1 MEILELKEIS
11 KNIRRNI
18 VEMVYHAKSGHPG
31 GSLSIADLLTVLYFE
46 EMKLD
51 SSDARSPKRDRFVLS
66 KGHAAPAIYAT
77 LMEKGYVDKALVTE
91 LRKFGSPL
99 QGHPDLKKLPGI
111 DMSTGSLGQGLSAA
125 QGMAISAKI
134 SNEDFRV
141 YAILG
146 DGELQEGQVW
156 EAFMSA
162 PHFGL
167 DNLVAIVDSND
178 LQIDGNVSKVMPVEP
193 LTDKFK
199 SFNWHVINIDGHN
212 FEEIRKALEEA
223 RNTKGKPTVIIAKT
237 VKGKGVSF
245 MENNAGWHGK
255 APNKEEFE
263 KAMEELK

>member
-1 MEILELKEIS
+1 MEFKEIS
-11 KNIRRNI
+11 KSMRRNI

-31 GSLSIADLLTVLYFE
+31 GSLSIADILTVLYFD
-46 EMKLD
+46 EMNV
-51 SSDARSPKRDRFVLS
+51 DAKNPLKEDRDRLVLS
-66 KGHAAPAIYAT
+66 KGHAAPAVYAA
-77 LMEKGYVDKALVTE
+77 LMEKGYIDKALVTE

-125 QGMAISAKI
+125 QGMALSAKI
-134 SNEDFRV
+134 FSKDYRV

-146 DGELQEGQVW
+146 DGELQEGQIW
-156 EAFMSA
+156 ETFMSA
-162 PHFGL
+162 ANFKL

-178 LQIDGNVSKVMPVEP
+178 LQIDGNVSEVMPVEP
-193 LTDKFK
+193 LTSKFEA
-199 SFNWHVINIDGHN
+199 FNWNVINIDGHDYTQIK
-212 FEEIRKALEEA
+212 EALNNA
-223 RNTKGKPTVIIAKT
+223 RETKGKPTVIIAKT
-237 VKGKGVSF
+237 IKGKGVSF

>member
-51 SSDARSPKRDRFVLS
+51 SSDVRSPKRDRFVLS

-77 LMEKGYVDKALVTE
+77 LMEKGYVNKSLVTE

-134 SNEDFRV
+134 SNDDFRV

>member
-1 MEILELKEIS
+1 
-11 KNIRRNI
+11 
-18 VEMVYHAKSGHPG
+18 
-31 GSLSIADLLTVLYFE
+31 
-46 EMKLD
+46 
-51 SSDARSPKRDRFVLS
+51 
-66 KGHAAPAIYAT
+66 
-77 LMEKGYVDKALVTE
+77 
-91 LRKFGSPL
+91 
-99 QGHPDLKKLPGI
+99 
-111 DMSTGSLGQGLSAA
+111 MSTGSLGQGLSAA

-134 SNEDFRV
+134 SNDDFRV

-199 SFNWHVINIDGHN
+199 AFNWHVINIDGHN